1 MESCRGK
8 ETQVGCSVE
17 GHVSHIYADRMSSR
31 PLGWSRHGVHQM
43 AKLRIYKAN
52 QGNMLELVRM
62 QKQEMELAVGYE
74 EERIYL
80 SSEMFRSEKKKL
92 TDEQRYVERM
102 THSIPFLE
110 VKKIAYFKNHIWGL

>member
-1 MESCRGK
+1 
-8 ETQVGCSVE
+8 
-17 GHVSHIYADRMSSR
+17 
-31 PLGWSRHGVHQM
+31 M

-62 QKQEMELAVGYE
+62 QKQEMALAVGYE